1 MLRLKDLVISSM
13 VVGLLACSGGEETQ
27 LLNRFFM
34 ACRSGDNATISS
46 VSQVSFP
53 AEGCE
58 AWEVLEVSEG
68 TSEPCRIQDLRQ
80 QVDNAK
86 KERDVQFEKG
96 KYFLE
101 DNYNDIEKI
110 QLRLDKEPDYK
121 FTGKLGEVQAE
132 WEKIM
137 TDRKA
142 LERSVGN
149 LNRELEK
156 ETKFAK
162 MSIMG
167 DVAINKLE
175 GNVLKKQINVN
186 VTTEGQV
193 KPYVFTLMKYDLT
206 DPENNVAPKS
216 RWIIVRSK
224 KRPSSKV
231 KT

>member
-1 MLRLKDLVISSM
+1 MLRLKDLVISSI
-13 VVGLLACSGGEETQ
+13 VVGTLACSGGEETQ

-34 ACRSGDNATISS
+34 ACRSGDNATVAS
-46 VSQVSFP
+46 VSQVGFP

-68 TSEPCRIQDLRQ
+68 TSEPYRIAELRQ
-80 QVDNAK
+80 QVETAK
-86 KERDVQFEKG
+86 KERDAQFEKG

-121 FTGKLGEVQAE
+121 FTGKLGEVHAE

-142 LERSVGN
+142 LERNVQN
-149 LNRELEK
+149 LTREMEK
-156 ETKFAK
+156 ETKLAK

-167 DVAINKLE
+167 DAPINKLE
-175 GNVLKKQINVN
+175 GTVLKKQINVN

-193 KPYVFTLMKYDLT
+193 KPYVFTMVKFDLT
-206 DPENNVAPKS
+206 NPENNVASKS
-216 RWIIVRSK
+216 RWIIVAIDEA
-224 KRPSSKV
+224 
-231 KT
+231 T